1 MSGTKK
7 KTKIPGD
14 MFSVLYVDDEPVLL
28 DLAKIFLESTG
39 DFRVD
44 TVTSAPEALDIMSRS
59 SYDCIISDY
68 QMPGMDGIVF
78 LKTVRSKGNVIPFI
92 IFTGKGREEVVIEAL
107 NSGADFYLQKG
118 GDAKAQFVELAHK
131 IRQAIQIKI
140 AQKTMQDLVQGA
152 PIPEFV
158 IDSSHHVIFW
168 NRALEEYSGIAA
180 SDIVGTTDHWKAF
193 YPSRRPCLADLI
205 VDGNING
212 IARWY
217 AGKQAQ
223 SSVTPDSF
231 EATDY
236 FPAIKGGT
244 WLFFTAAPLRDP
256 SGNITGAVETLQ
268 DITSIRKKE
277 DELRQAYVQMQ
288 VAFEHAKTSQAAL
301 NIQNKMLEASEQRY
315 RNVVEDQTEFISRF
329 LPDGTHVFVNEAYCR
344 YFNKTRDEI
353 IGKKFIPSIPADDQ
367 SLVREH
373 FASLTKDHPTAIVTH
388 RIILADGEIRW
399 QRWSDRAIFDED
411 GTLTEY
417 QSVGRDV
424 TEQKRAELALIQS
437 ERQLADI
444 INFLPDA
451 TLVIDHQGRVI
462 AWNRA
467 IEDMTGIPAA
477 DMVGKGDYEYA
488 IPFYG
493 VRRPVLI
500 DMIFDS
506 EDTIARQYYGI
517 IHKKGALLIAETD
530 LPRLKGRRA
539 VLWGI
544 ASPLYD
550 DKGTIIGAIESI
562 RDVTGRREMEDA
574 IRDRELQLNS
584 FMQSLPIGV
593 FRNTPGMEGVN
604 IMANP
609 VVATMHGFDTLEEF
623 RKYQVAELYADPQE
637 RQKISDRLIREG
649 RLSNVEIHLK
659 KKNGELFWARLS
671 AVAIPGP
678 GGTIAYF
685 DGVLEDVTDHKRAE
699 EALRESEASLAGIF
713 RAAPVGIGLVSD
725 RILGRVNDRICEMTG
740 YSRDELV
747 GRNSRILYPTD
758 EDYDYVGT
766 VKYAMIRERGTGTV
780 ETRWM
785 RKDGMIRDILLSS
798 TPLDPSD
805 IGAGVMFTALD
816 ITDRKNAE
824 NELRA
829 ACQQLT
835 RTEEELREK
844 YEELAHAKETLKEAN
859 RKLHL
864 LSSITRHDILNKVS
878 VLLGHLA
885 QAKTR
890 SSDPTMARYIEKLE
904 SAAMAIKE
912 QIEFTRVYQD
922 LGSHE
927 PHWHNLDQ
935 VISRLQVPP
944 LIVMHLE
951 LPHVEIF
958 ADPIFKKVFY
968 NFLDNAVRHG
978 QKVSTITVSARE
990 VPDGLVITW
999 EDDGVGIP
1007 AHEKEKIFSKD
1018 YGKHTGLGLFL
1029 AAEICSVTGITLKE
1043 TGEPGTGARF
1053 EMLVPTGS
1061 YRFSGHRKKIL
1072 PHKDG

>member
-1 MSGTKK
+1 MY
-7 KTKIPGD
+7 
-14 MFSVLYVDDEPVLL
+14 SVLYVDDEPMLL
-28 DLAKIFLESTG
+28 ELAKIFLENTG
-39 DFRVD
+39 EFKVD
-44 TVTSAPEALDIMSRS
+44 TVTSAPAALDILIKT

-78 LKTVRSKGNVIPFI
+78 LKTVRSSGNVIPFI

-118 GDAKAQFVELAHK
+118 GDPKAQFVELAHK

-158 IDSSHHVIFW
+158 IDRSHRVLFW

-180 SDIVGTTDHWKAF
+180 SDVVGTTDHWKAF

-205 VDGNING
+205 VDDNIDG

-217 AGKQAQ
+217 AGKQAK
-223 SSVTPDSF
+223 SPIRTDNFV
-231 EATDY
+231 ATDY
-236 FPAIKGGT
+236 FPAMKGGT

-256 SGNITGAVETLQ
+256 SGNITGAIETLQ
-268 DITSIRKKE
+268 DVTSLRKKE
-277 DELRQAYVQMQ
+277 EELRAAYEQMQ
-288 VAFEHAKTSQAAL
+288 AAFEQVKISEAAL
-301 NIQNKMLEASEQRY
+301 NVQNKRLEASEQRY

-329 LPDGTHVFVNEAYCR
+329 QPDGTHVFVNEAYCR

-353 IGKKFIPSIPADDQ
+353 IGKKFVPRLPPEDQ
-367 SLVREH
+367 NLVRDH
-373 FASLTKDHPTAIVTH
+373 FASLTKEHPTAIVTH
-388 RIILADGEIRW
+388 RIVLPDGRIRW
-399 QRWSDRAIFDED
+399 QRWSDRAIFGEN

-424 TEQKRAELALIQS
+424 TEQKRAEIALIQS

-451 TLVIDHQGRVI
+451 TLVIDRQGKVI

-467 IEDMTGIPAA
+467 IEEMTGILAA

-493 VRRPVLI
+493 VRRPILI
-500 DMIFDS
+500 DLIFES

-517 IHKKGALLIAETD
+517 LHQKGALLIAETD
-530 LPRLKGRRA
+530 LPQLKGKRA
-539 VLWGI
+539 VLWGK

-550 DKGTIIGAIESI
+550 VTGTIIGAIESI

-574 IRDRELQLNS
+574 IKDRELQLNS
-584 FMQSLPIGV
+584 FMQTLPIGV
-593 FRNTPGMEGVN
+593 FRNTPGIDGVN

-609 VVATMHGFDTLEEF
+609 VVATMHGFETLEEF
-623 RKYQVAELYADPQE
+623 RKYRVAELYADPFE
-637 RQKISDRLIREG
+637 RQKISDRLIHEG
-649 RLSNVEIHLK
+649 RLSNVEIRLK

-671 AVAIPGP
+671 SIAVPGLD
-678 GGTIAYF
+678 GNVACF
-685 DGVLEDVTDHKRAE
+685 DGVLEDITEQKQAE
-699 EALRESEASLAGIF
+699 EALRKSETSLASIF
-713 RAAPVGIGLVSD
+713 RAAPVGIGLVAD
-725 RILGRVNDRICEMTG
+725 RVLIRVNDRICEMTG
-740 YSRDELV
+740 YSQDELV
-747 GRNSRILYPTD
+747 GKNSRILYPTD
-758 EDYDYVGT
+758 EEYDYVGT
-766 VKYAMIRERGTGTV
+766 VKYAMIRDRGTGTV

-785 RKDGMIRDILLSS
+785 RKDGIIRDILLSS
-798 TPLDPSD
+798 TPLDPSVVS
-805 IGAGVMFTALD
+805 AGVMFTALD
-816 ITDRKNAE
+816 ITDRKTAE
-824 NELRA
+824 TRLRA
-829 ACQQLT
+829 AYQQLT
-835 RTEEELREK
+835 DTEEELRGK
-844 YEELAHAKETLKEAN
+844 YDELTRAEETLKEAN

-878 VLLGHLA
+878 VLLGNLEH
-885 QAKTR
+885 AKTK
-890 SSDPTMARYIEKLE
+890 SQDPTMAVYIAKLE

-927 PHWHNLDQ
+927 PQWHNLHQ

-944 LIVMHLE
+944 LLSMHAD
-951 LPHVEIF
+951 LPPVEIF
-958 ADPIFKKVFY
+958 ADPIFKKIFY
-968 NFLDNAVRHG
+968 NFLDNAIRHG
-978 QKVSTITVSARE
+978 QKVRTITVSTRDG
-990 VPDGLVITW
+990 PQGLVISW

-1029 AAEICSVTGITLKE
+1029 AAEICSVTGITLQE
-1043 TGEPGTGARF
+1043 TGEPGKGARF
-1053 EMLVPTGS
+1053 ELLVPHGS
-1061 YRFSGHRKKIL
+1061 YRFTSGRKKTL
-1072 PHKDG
+1072 HHKAG